1 MLKLLINAGGWNLD
15 LMIDLNGLRF
25 GVRDASLMF
34 QNSFRLISRWKLLK
48 SLSSSWVLFM
58 LVGMKLRPLSRIL
71 CWITSLTE
79 YLSSFAV
86 FRLRS
91 VHLRSLVT
99 ARIVRS
105 SENPAVPAARW
116 RWGTGWD
123 CCIFCCLTLGRQN
136 CWTVGLLD
144 SGVGCY

>member
-1 MLKLLINAGGWNLD
+1 
-15 LMIDLNGLRF
+15 
-25 GVRDASLMF
+25 MF
-34 QNSFRLISRWKLLK
+34 QNSLRFISRWNLLR
-48 SLSSSWVLFM
+48 SLSSPWVLFM
-58 LVGMKLRPLSRIL
+58 LVGIKLRTLRRIL
-71 CWITSLTE
+71 CSMGDNWWGVSLWITSLTQ

-105 SENPAVPAARW
+105 SENPAVPVARW
-116 RWGTGWD
+116 HWGTGWD

-136 CWTVGLLD
+136 CWIVGLLD
-144 SGVGCY
+144 SGVGCC